1 MLFYIYYQIVYI
13 KAYKKKKKSLYKV
26 AISHKTYWHPS
37 TKFISDRFS
46 VKDGVLRHWT
56 TNRLPCGSLAIPRP
70 RPHKPD
76 DEPLQVTILKKNT
89 HLLITFVVT
98 EEWLGYIGSDPKPNN
113 IRFASIP
120 NVVPSE
126 SLRSADFT
134 GFYEAVMTKM
144 EAPSVELLDQ
154 LEHPVD
160 ARWCWVTVDDK
171 RRQ

>member
-13 KAYKKKKKSLYKV
+13 KTYQKKKNSLYKV

-56 TNRLPCGSLAIPRP
+56 TNRLPCGSHAIPRP

-89 HLLITFVVT
+89 VFSLPLL
-98 EEWLGYIGSDPKPNN
+98 
-113 IRFASIP
+113 
-120 NVVPSE
+120 
-126 SLRSADFT
+126 SLRSGSATSAPIPNPTTSALPPSLTLSPQKVWDLLT
-134 GFYEAVMTKM
+134 SLASTKLWW
-144 EAPSVELLDQ
+144 PRWKLPLWNFLISLSTQ
-154 LEHPVD
+154 LML
-160 ARWCWVTVDDK
+160 C
-171 RRQ
+171 